1 MSVVSDN
8 MNDGGVTAKLESLR
22 RSRAGK
28 SRFYYSWSH
37 FERFSLNYF
46 EILSDR
52 EKVGLI
58 LIVSCSLILYFIY
71 FILHFKYLMFLRD
84 GEDTNSKPTDGVV

>member
-1 MSVVSDN
+1 MQNCWLKEGFLNLNCKLFEYHSLVS
-8 MNDGGVTAKLESLR
+8 
-22 RSRAGK
+22 GK